1 MRTAIV
7 ATTVLLALAGCSSSS
22 DTPSSSPSA
31 SQAASLAAPIV
42 VDPGQT
48 EVTAAVGQFIDFN
61 VGAKPGRWQ
70 VSSDNTAVL
79 TVTPG
84 GKNGSATFN
93 PGAEAIAAGTAT
105 VTMTDKKGDLD
116 AMVYSVTVTQ

>member
-7 ATTVLLALAGCSSSS
+7 ATTALLALAGCSSSS

-70 VSSDNTAVL
+70 VASDNTAVL

-93 PGAEAIAAGTAT
+93 PGVTALAPGSTT
-105 VTMTDKKGDLD
+105 VVLSSSQGGIQDVTFT
-116 AMVYSVTVTQ
+116 VSVSD